1 MKRWALFG
9 ITALAIAM
17 ISAGSSGAKP
27 LQLPPFKDKLFQ
39 YPGILETSHK
49 GAFVKVTY
57 DKYIDIHKRD
67 VILEREV
74 KRKYVSE
81 KPRWSRKA
89 MRMTVDKYLMK
100 YYAVGRINK
109 PAKFIV
115 VYIHGSGGNRFQGV
129 NDWTFGGNFNRI
141 QNLVLRS
148 GGLYLS
154 PDFSNYGDKGTNQ
167 IKQMILRHAKISP
180 DAPVF
185 IACGSKGGFICWRL
199 TRDAKILSRM
209 GGMLLFGSTW
219 DDDFFKS
226 AAIRHRLPIY
236 FGHGSWDNVLPWKRQ
251 FAFFKRIKKQI
262 SSYPT
267 KFSLFNT
274 GTHGTPIRMTDWRL
288 ILNWM
293 LKIRG

>member
-1 MKRWALFG
+1 MWCSRM
-9 ITALAIAM
+9 ALAITM
-17 ISAGSSGAKP
+17 VSANPAIAKP

-49 GAFVKVTY
+49 GAFVKVAY
-57 DKYIDIHKRD
+57 DENIDIQKRD
-67 VILEREV
+67 AIHEREV
-74 KRKYVSE
+74 KRKYVSN
-81 KPRWSRKA
+81 KPRWARKSIQ
-89 MRMTVDKYLMK
+89 MMVDKYLVK
-100 YYAVGRINK
+100 YFAVGKINK
-109 PAKFIV
+109 PVKFIV

-141 QNLVLRS
+141 QNLVFRN

-154 PDFSNYGDKGTNQ
+154 PDFSDFGNTGTNQ
-167 IKQMILRHAKISP
+167 IKQLVLRHSKQSP
-180 DAPVF
+180 GAPVF

-199 TRDAKILSRM
+199 TREPEILSLM
-209 GGMLLFGSTW
+209 GGMLLLGSTW

-226 AAIRHRLPIY
+226 AAIKHRLPIY
-236 FGHGSWDNVLPWKRQ
+236 FGHGSWDKVLPWEKQ

-262 SSYPT
+262 GSYPT